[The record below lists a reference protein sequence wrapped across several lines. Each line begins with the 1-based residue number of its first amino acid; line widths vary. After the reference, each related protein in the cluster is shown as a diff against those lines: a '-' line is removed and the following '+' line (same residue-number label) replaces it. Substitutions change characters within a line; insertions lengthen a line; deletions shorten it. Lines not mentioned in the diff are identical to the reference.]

1 MVDSTGKNLT
11 MLRVSELEEAM
22 TNLKLLLKTNKKSYS
37 LIKIIQFL
45 SFILILFGYIW
56 ILL

>member
-11 MLRVSELEEAM
+11 MLKVSELEEAM
-22 TNLKLLLKTNKKSYS
+22 TNLKLLLKTNKNSYS